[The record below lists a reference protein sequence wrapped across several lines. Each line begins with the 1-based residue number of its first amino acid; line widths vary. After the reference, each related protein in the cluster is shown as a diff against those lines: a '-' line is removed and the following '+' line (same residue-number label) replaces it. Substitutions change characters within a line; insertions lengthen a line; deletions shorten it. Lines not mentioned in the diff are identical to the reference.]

1 MSSNVEPTPA
11 KLIALAD
18 ASPLTTEGTGMV
30 HQGNTSPVDT
40 ISDSLVRA
48 SPVKQTP
55 PKAEPTVLPKNYD
68 PTTGWT
74 PAGADVN
81 AWRAGWPRPV
91 EPGETEVNSFNLETP
106 MRHKKK

>member
-1 MSSNVEPTPA
+1 MPPRPAPRHTLLRIGTTSSNVEPTPA

-74 PAGADVN
+74 PGANIN
-81 AWRAGWPRPV
+81 AWRA
-91 EPGETEVNSFNLETP
+91 EEV
-106 MRHKKK
+106 